1 MNIDDIKRSAPEWAT
16 HYHCVVTSMKFDF
29 YYYRIINRVV
39 YFWNHDEWAITYKD
53 VDFLSPLY

>member
-1 MNIDDIKRSAPEWAT
+1 MNIDEIRANAPKGAT
-16 HYHCVVTSMKFDF
+16 YYHCVVTNMKFYF

-39 YFWNHDEWAITYKD
+39 YFWNHDEWTVTYKD